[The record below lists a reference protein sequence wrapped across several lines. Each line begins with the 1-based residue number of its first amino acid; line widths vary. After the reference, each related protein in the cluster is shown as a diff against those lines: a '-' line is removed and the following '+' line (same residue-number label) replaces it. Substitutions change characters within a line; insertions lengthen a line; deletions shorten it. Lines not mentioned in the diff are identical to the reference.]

1 MMANLHHA
9 AGAQDKCG
17 RDRKGRL
24 DYMVRDY
31 ALSMDSV
38 KYVLAVTGGCQAR
51 NLQDQTIF

>member
-1 MMANLHHA
+1 MANLHHA

-24 DYMVRDY
+24 DYMVKDY
-31 ALSMDSV
+31 ALCMDSI

-51 NLQDQTIF
+51 NL